1 MYTFIT
7 YLNYQIILFWWNL
20 TKPVSKIISVYKM
33 ADFVVNVTSTV
44 YLLMLMGKMVMQLRF
59 F

>member
-7 YLNYQIILFWWNL
+7 YQIILFWSNL

-33 ADFVVNVTSTV
+33 ADFEVNVTSTV
-44 YLLMLMGKMVMQLRF
+44 YLLMLMGKMVMRLRF
-59 F
+59 